1 MKQRILILSFLLSL
15 FWGGSIMAQ
24 TNPEVD
30 KIFETYGKQ
39 KGAVLIEL
47 STDILAGHTQ
57 MKLYKSLTT
66 ASNDPLIAATTT
78 AIENDIEGGMKL
90 IKTLKNGKVETGYY
104 CLKKEDRSSMY
115 EYILYKEKSKKMTLI
130 YIRGNFSPQQLERE
144 LGKLK
149 DLFIYVNNKRIKL
162 Q

>member
-1 MKQRILILSFLLSL
+1 MKQKILLLSFLLSL
-15 FWGGSIMAQ
+15 FWGGNIIAQ
-24 TNPEVD
+24 TNLEVD

-39 KGAVLIEL
+39 KGTILIEL

-57 MKLYKSLTT
+57 MKLYKSLTI

-90 IKTLKNGKVETGYY
+90 IETLKNGNIETGYY
-104 CLKKEDRSSMY
+104 CLKKKDGSSMY

-130 YIRGNFSPQQLERE
+130 YIRGNFSPQHLERE
-144 LGKLK
+144 LSKLK